1 MAAGFQAAPSS
12 AEGSQAASSSAEDEI
27 EALYKKM
34 AGSWDTHYRAAGAR
48 TLSGLK
54 NSSFDAFLY
63 KRRIIFPERVQAEA
77 SGMEVNS
84 NPDTRDPHQL
94 SRQSTLCDAVTVQT
108 PGDRTTLS
116 IQLQAL
122 GNNMSRFI
130 IRNQLLEESSS
141 AVLLVKSWLD
151 QKIVDDRELYS
162 LDQHLAPPG
171 DAAESDKDMEVERQ
185 ALGEGM
191 DAQQEENFD
200 SGSDLTDVE

>member
-84 NPDTRDPHQL
+84 NPDSPQP
-94 SRQSTLCDAVTVQT
+94 V
-108 PGDRTTLS
+108 
-116 IQLQAL
+116 
-122 GNNMSRFI
+122 
-130 IRNQLLEESSS
+130 SS
-141 AVLLVKSWLD
+141 AVLLVKSWLN
-151 QKIVDDRELYS
+151 QKTVDDRELYG
-162 LDQHLAPPG
+162 LDQNLAPPG

-191 DAQQEENFD
+191 DAQQEEDFD